1 MILLDDCFQVEN
13 KRFLNKENG
22 TDVSLNVCEDE
33 AGEGVVRD
41 GQNFEVV
48 EGLGGEVQL
57 DGIVRELQGVLLAA
71 FLVFPLKPER
81 DRVGALILDTLPERV
96 IEFEKKRSEMPPHD
110 ISLIDKHQRN
120 IYLQVPV
127 PICLQPVPTLFITEF
142 IGKLF
147 FAFMNNDL
155 QRYRRDKAIILGQS
169 QHSLSVL
176 HSWLW
181 SRVTMSP
188 CPARCAF

>member
-57 DGIVRELQGVLLAA
+57 HGIVCELQGVLLAA

-96 IEFEKKRSEMPPHD
+96 IEFEKKKVRNATSRYLTDRQASKEHLPPGSGAHLPSTSTD
-110 ISLIDKHQRN
+110 SLYN
-120 IYLQVPV
+120 GIYRQ
-127 PICLQPVPTLFITEF
+127 
-142 IGKLF
+142 
-147 FAFMNNDL
+147 AFL
-155 QRYRRDKAIILGQS
+155 CFYE
-169 QHSLSVL
+169 
-176 HSWLW
+176 
-181 SRVTMSP
+181 
-188 CPARCAF
+188 

>member
-57 DGIVRELQGVLLAA
+57 HGIVCELQGVLLAA